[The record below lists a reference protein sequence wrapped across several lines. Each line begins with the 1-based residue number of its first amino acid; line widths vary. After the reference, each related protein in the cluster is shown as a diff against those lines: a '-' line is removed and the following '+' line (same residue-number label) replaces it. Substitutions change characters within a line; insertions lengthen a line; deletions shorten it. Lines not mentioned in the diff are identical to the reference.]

1 MTSVSLYCPRHRPL
15 ILYIQFSPLP
25 VTETNFTYCFDG
37 LDYSSLTFLLIWLLL
52 RYQLIRVNAGLGESC
67 EWLEMFGD
75 VGMVIF
81 CVSLSDYDQ
90 FSADGNG
97 CLTNKMLQSRVFFES
112 IVTHPTFDHMNFLLL
127 LNKSDWFVKK
137 IGQVPLTQC
146 DWFDDF
152 NPVPVTSCDLAHQ
165 AYQYIAV
172 KFKRLY
178 SSLANKKLYVS
189 LVEDFEPDAV
199 HEALKYSTEIL
210 KWDEVRDNGYVTDDS
225 DSFYSD
231 SGSD

>member
-1 MTSVSLYCPRHRPL
+1 
-15 ILYIQFSPLP
+15 
-25 VTETNFTYCFDG
+25 
-37 LDYSSLTFLLIWLLL
+37 
-52 RYQLIRVNAGLGESC
+52 
-67 EWLEMFGD
+67 
-75 VGMVIF
+75 MVIF

-112 IVTHPTFDHMNFLLL
+112 IVTHPSFDHMNFLLL
-127 LNKSDWFVKK
+127 LNKFDLFVKK
-137 IGQVPLTQC
+137 LGQVPLTQC

-152 NPVPVTSCDLAHQ
+152 NPVTSNNLGYQAYLAHQ

-210 KWDEVRDNGYVTDDS
+210 KWDEVRDNGYISDPDS